1 MNEIVLSLPQ
11 ATAILQ
17 DSATNAGGNTAIP
30 FFLFFILI
38 VIIPFALF
46 LIFQILT
53 AKNKKSYLGL
63 IGVAIYFTISVI
75 ILLIYSSNPLSTLV
89 QGLALFLFFN
99 IPTIILLIVTF
110 ITNNKHK
117 DTNRELN
124 KININDL

>member
-99 IPTIILLIVTF
+99 IPTVILLIVTF

-124 KININDL
+124 KSNINDL